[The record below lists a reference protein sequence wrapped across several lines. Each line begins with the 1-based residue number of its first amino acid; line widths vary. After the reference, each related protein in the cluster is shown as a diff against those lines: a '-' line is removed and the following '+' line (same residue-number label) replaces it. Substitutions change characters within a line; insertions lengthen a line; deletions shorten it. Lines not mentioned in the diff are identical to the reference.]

1 MDGCAMF
8 GCIQDP
14 IWKGV
19 ERSLKYMNGC
29 AMYMHIIIKL
39 KMKHL
44 SIILLVTSDTSH
56 TSLAICVCP
65 TCIDK
70 MLFS

>member
-8 GCIQDP
+8 GWIQDP

-29 AMYMHIIIKL
+29 AMYMHIIIKN
-39 KMKHL
+39 
-44 SIILLVTSDTSH
+44 VTPNNTGDQRHITNITGYSMSN
-56 TSLAICVCP
+56 
-65 TCIDK
+65 
-70 MLFS
+70 MY